1 MSIWQS
7 VVLGIVQGI
16 TEFLPVSSSGHL
28 IIFKDI
34 IGVNDASALKS
45 YDIALHFGTLL
56 AMFLY
61 FRKDFWVMIKAIV
74 QFSKNKFK
82 SNGLSEEVKDN
93 LLLSKILIVGTIPAI
108 IVALVF
114 GDLIDEYLL
123 NPRNVSIMMVVV
135 ALVFILAEKTYK
147 NIKTHQKISWKEGMF
162 IGLAQCLALI
172 PGVSRSGSTISTGL
186 FLGIQRDKVA
196 RFSFLL
202 GSIAISAATLYAV
215 MEVILGKYS
224 LPSLDILGIGILTSF
239 VIGILS
245 IHFLLNFLKKHSLEV
260 FAWYRII
267 LIIFYIGI
275 PFIWGYF

>member
-7 VVLGIVQGI
+7 IVLGIVQGI

-34 IGVNDASALKS
+34 IGVNNAGALKS

-61 FRKDFWVMIKAIV
+61 FRKDFWEMIKALI
-74 QFSKNKFK
+74 QLLKNKLK

-93 LLLSKILIVGTIPAI
+93 LLLIKILIVGTIPAI
-108 IVALVF
+108 IVALIF

-135 ALVFILAEKTYK
+135 ALVFILAEKTYQ
-147 NIKTHQKISWKEGMF
+147 NIKPHQKISWKEGIL
-162 IGLAQCLALI
+162 IGLSQCLALI

-186 FLGIQRDKVA
+186 FLGIQRDKAA

-202 GSIAISAATLYAV
+202 GSIAILAATLFTV
-215 MEVILGKYS
+215 MEVILGKYT
-224 LPSLDILGIGILTSF
+224 LPNWDILGVGVITSF
-239 VIGILS
+239 LIGLLS
-245 IHFLLNFLKKHSLEV
+245 IHFLLNFLRKHSLEV

-267 LIIFYIGI
+267 LILFYIGI
-275 PFIWGYF
+275 PFIWGYL